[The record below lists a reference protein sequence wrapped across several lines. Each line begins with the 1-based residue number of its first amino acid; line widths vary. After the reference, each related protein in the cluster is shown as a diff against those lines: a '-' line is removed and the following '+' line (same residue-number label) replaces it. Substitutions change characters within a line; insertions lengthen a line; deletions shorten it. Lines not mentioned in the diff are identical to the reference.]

1 MSKLQLKLV
10 ANSLSMI
17 AAVMFIAAVFMVY
30 IQPQVVNKLGNYAI
44 VVYKLSYSSE
54 AKKSLGQLAQ
64 GNTGDVVK
72 LLQSRKWKNVLL
84 DDKPYYLKR
93 EILRAL
99 CRVFRETKSYNELL
113 KWASIWREIDE
124 RDVDAMAFWYEAL
137 SHTTDRHQ
145 KGIVGLYEGQ
155 KMYPA
160 NVLFQKF
167 YHQSLKNSEY
177 VVKNLYN
184 YLGYNKERLL
194 LKL

>member
-10 ANSLSMI
+10 ANGLLMT
-17 AAVMFIAAVFMVY
+17 AAVMFVAAVFVVY
-30 IQPQVVNKLGNYAI
+30 IQPQFVNKLGNYWI

-99 CRVFRETKSYNELL
+99 CRVFRETKSYDELL
-113 KWASIWREIDE
+113 KWASIWREIDD

-137 SHTTDRHQ
+137 SHTTDRRQ
-145 KGIVGLYEGQ
+145 KGIAGLYEGQ

-160 NVLFQKF
+160 NVLFQMF
-167 YHQSLKNSEY
+167 YQPMS
-177 VVKNLYN
+177 
-184 YLGYNKERLL
+184 LL
-194 LKL
+194 LI